1 MNLLT
6 EIFSHLCGQ
15 GRCFVIDGAALPV
28 CQRCL
33 GLYVGALVTLACLAA
48 SGAWRR
54 GLPSRSIFAV
64 NVAALLAAILGG
76 LHVLDFGPLWRLACG
91 MWTGQVAT
99 LWLIGGSVHLWQT
112 VGTTHNLNMI
122 STCGTAAHGCAS
134 SSDITD
140 PFTPEGGR
148 ATRPGAPAPAWRR
161 GEKVQALAVLAAL
174 TALAFCFDWAAP
186 LGWTFWSAFAGL
198 GLAALAAA
206 VAIGLGGLAWT
217 LIAGLRQAL
226 KGCYVSRL

>member
-33 GLYVGALVTLACLAA
+33 GLYIGALVTLACLAA

-54 GLPSRSIFAV
+54 GLPSRGIFAV
-64 NVAALLAAILGG
+64 NVSALLAAMLGG

-112 VGTTHNLNMI
+112 AHAARSGKRDSGHN
-122 STCGTAAHGCAS
+122 
-134 SSDITD
+134 
-140 PFTPEGGR
+140 
-148 ATRPGAPAPAWRR
+148 PAPAWRR

-186 LGWTFWSAFAGL
+186 LGWTFWSALAVL

-226 KGCYVSRL
+226 KACYVSRS